1 MRYPTPRELALAAR
15 ALADEHPRRVRLRQA
30 GRSRGGEPLWL
41 LSVATDGTAAAG
53 TASAGTASAGTA
65 SSRSAAG
72 EAADDGTASSRTAA
86 VGTASAGSASAGTA
100 DDGTASGGPVVVRH
114 ASDRQAAGG
123 GPQARCVLVVA
134 GAHANEPVGGATAL
148 ALARRLARGPAP
160 RTGGGWHFLLCA
172 DPDGAALH
180 RTPRPASLLDYH
192 RNFYRPP
199 GPEQP
204 EWAPSLLPPDRLPP
218 ETLAVTALIDEL
230 RPVLQVSLHGTDLGG
245 SWVQLT
251 RDIPGLAEPFAK
263 SAAELRIPVETGA
276 SDAVGWPSPGP
287 GIFVMPPPGHDAAG
301 AFHPED
307 TRLSTWYRTH
317 RYAGTTAIVEVPMWA
332 SDLVDDPA
340 PHPDPRGA
348 LRFLA
353 GRLAEDASLVSA
365 VRDRAADAVPG
376 ADPRSASLLR
386 AVDWTLGLIP
396 GITAEW
402 TGAGAPAEA
411 STARIGS
418 IDAFGRRLSLR
429 AAAMLLR
436 VLHVQGHPAAAG
448 LDRLVT
454 GWCAE
459 FESRFHA
466 RWVPVADQV
475 EHQTRTVL
483 AAYERLTAA
492 GSVGPCPA
500 GGGPSGPS

>member
-1 MRYPTPRELALAAR
+1 MTLLRDMCYPTPSELALAAR
-15 ALADEHPRRVRLRQA
+15 ALADEHPGPVRLRQA
-30 GRSRGGEPLWL
+30 GTSRGGLPLWL
-41 LSVATDGTAAAG
+41 LSVGPSGRPRGAG
-53 TASAGTASAGTA
+53 
-65 SSRSAAG
+65 
-72 EAADDGTASSRTAA
+72 
-86 VGTASAGSASAGTA
+86 
-100 DDGTASGGPVVVRH
+100 
-114 ASDRQAAGG
+114 
-123 GPQARCVLVVA
+123 VLVVA

-148 ALARRLARGPAP
+148 ALARRVLHDPAL
-160 RTGGGWHFLLCA
+160 RAGRGWHFLLCA

-180 RTPRPASLLDYH
+180 RTPRPHSLLDYH
-192 RNFYRPP
+192 RNFFRPP

-204 EWAPSLLPPDRLPP
+204 EWAPSLLPPDQLPP
-218 ETLAVTALIDEL
+218 ETLALTALIDEL

-276 SDAVGWPSPGP
+276 SDAAGWPSPGP
-287 GIFVMPPPGHDAAG
+287 GIFVMPQPGADPGG

-307 TRLSTWYRTH
+307 TRLSTWYHAH

-348 LRFLA
+348 LRILA
-353 GRLAEDASLVSA
+353 GRLDADAALVA
-365 VRDRAADAVPG
+365 RVRDRVPEPAAAADA
-376 ADPRSASLLR
+376 AALLR
-386 AVDWTLGLIP
+386 AVDWTLALIP
-396 GITAEW
+396 RITVEW
-402 TGAGAPAEA
+402 TGSGAPAEA
-411 STARIGS
+411 TAASIGS

-436 VLHVQGHPAAAG
+436 VLRAQGHPAAPG

-454 GWCAE
+454 GWCEE
-459 FESRFHA
+459 FAARFRA
-466 RWVPVADQV
+466 RRIPVATQV

-483 AAYERLTAA
+483 AAYERLVTEGLDGPDGPDGPERMDGPGGA
-492 GSVGPCPA
+492 GRLDEPDGTVSA
-500 GGGPSGPS
+500 

>member
-1 MRYPTPRELALAAR
+1 MTLLRDIRYPTPSELALAAR
-15 ALADEHPRRVRLRQA
+15 ALADEHPGPVRLRRTGTSRA
-30 GRSRGGEPLWL
+30 GRPLWL
-41 LSVATDGTAAAG
+41 LSVGPSGRPRGAG
-53 TASAGTASAGTA
+53 
-65 SSRSAAG
+65 
-72 EAADDGTASSRTAA
+72 
-86 VGTASAGSASAGTA
+86 
-100 DDGTASGGPVVVRH
+100 
-114 ASDRQAAGG
+114 
-123 GPQARCVLVVA
+123 VLVVA

-148 ALARRLARGPAP
+148 ALARRVLHDPVFRAGR
-160 RTGGGWHFLLCA
+160 GWHFLLCA

-180 RTPRPASLLDYH
+180 RTPRPHSLLDYH
-192 RNFYRPP
+192 RNFFRPP

-218 ETLAVTALIDEL
+218 ETRALTALIDEL
-230 RPVLQVSLHGTDLGG
+230 RPALQVSLHGTDLGG

-276 SDAVGWPSPGP
+276 SDAAGWPSPGP
-287 GIFVMPPPGHDAAG
+287 GIFVMPQPGADPGG

-307 TRLSTWYRTH
+307 TRLSTWYHAH

-348 LRFLA
+348 LRTLA
-353 GRLAEDASLVSA
+353 GRLTADAALVA
-365 VRDRAADAVPG
+365 RVRDRVPAAPEPG
-376 ADPRSASLLR
+376 ADADAAALLR
-386 AVDWTLGLIP
+386 AVDWTLALIP
-396 GITAEW
+396 RITVEW

-411 STARIGS
+411 TAAAIGS

-436 VLHVQGHPAAAG
+436 VLRAQGHPAAPG

-454 GWCAE
+454 GWCEE
-459 FESRFHA
+459 FSSRFRA
-466 RWVPVADQV
+466 RPIPVAAQV

-483 AAYERLTAA
+483 AAYERLLLTEGPAGAA
-492 GSVGPCPA
+492 GPGRTEGPDGTVNA
-500 GGGPSGPS
+500 

>member
-1 MRYPTPRELALAAR
+1 MTHLRDMRYPTPRELALAAR
-15 ALADEHPRRVRLRQA
+15 ALADELPRRVRLRRI
-30 GRSRGGEPLWL
+30 GSSRGGEPLWL
-41 LSVATDGTAAAG
+41 LSVTADGTAA
-53 TASAGTASAGTA
+53 
-65 SSRSAAG
+65 
-72 EAADDGTASSRTAA
+72 DGT
-86 VGTASAGSASAGTA
+86 TA
-100 DDGTASGGPVVVRH
+100 DRTTADGTVPGGPRAGGPVG
-114 ASDRQAAGG
+114 GG
-123 GPQARCVLVVA
+123 GPRDRCVLVVA

-148 ALARRLARGPAP
+148 ALARRLAHGPALRP
-160 RTGGGWHFLLCA
+160 GGVWHFLLCA

-180 RTPRPASLLDYH
+180 RTPRPDSLLDYH

-218 ETLAVTALIDEL
+218 ETLALTALIDEL

-251 RDIPGLAEPFAK
+251 RNIPGLAEPFAK
-263 SAAELRIPVETGA
+263 SAADLRIPVETGA

-287 GIFVMPPPGHDAAG
+287 GIFVMPPRGRAAAG

-353 GRLAEDASLVSA
+353 DRLTEDASLVSA
-365 VRDRAADAVPG
+365 VRDRAADAAPG
-376 ADPRSASLLR
+376 ADPGAAPLLR

-396 GITAEW
+396 AITAEW

-411 STARIGS
+411 SAARISS

-429 AAAMLLR
+429 AASMLLR
-436 VLHVQGHPAAAG
+436 VLHGQGHPAAPG

-459 FESRFHA
+459 FATRFHA

-483 AAYERLTAA
+483 AAYDRLTDT
-492 GSVGPCPA
+492 GPLSP
-500 GGGPSGPS
+500 

>member
-1 MRYPTPRELALAAR
+1 MTLLRDMCYPTPSELALAAR
-15 ALADEHPRRVRLRQA
+15 ALADEHPGPARLRQA
-30 GRSRGGEPLWL
+30 GTSRGGRPLWL
-41 LSVATDGTAAAG
+41 LSVEPSGRPQGAG
-53 TASAGTASAGTA
+53 
-65 SSRSAAG
+65 
-72 EAADDGTASSRTAA
+72 
-86 VGTASAGSASAGTA
+86 
-100 DDGTASGGPVVVRH
+100 
-114 ASDRQAAGG
+114 
-123 GPQARCVLVVA
+123 VLVVA

-148 ALARRLARGPAP
+148 ALARHVLHEPAV
-160 RTGGGWHFLLCA
+160 RAGRGWHFLLCA

-180 RTPRPASLLDYH
+180 RTPRPYSLLDYH
-192 RNFYRPP
+192 RNFFRPP

-218 ETLAVTALIDEL
+218 ETLALTALIDEL
-230 RPVLQVSLHGTDLGG
+230 RPALQVSLHGTDLGG

-276 SDAVGWPSPGP
+276 SDAAGWPSPGP
-287 GIFVMPPPGHDAAG
+287 GIFVMPQAGADAAG

-307 TRLSTWYRTH
+307 TRLSTWYHAH
-317 RYAGTTAIVEVPMWA
+317 RYDGTTAIVEVPMWA

-353 GRLAEDASLVSA
+353 GRLTADAALVA
-365 VRDRAADAVPG
+365 RVRDRVPEVREPGIREPGIREPGIREPGRGPGSGPGSDPAGDAGAAA
-376 ADPRSASLLR
+376 LLR
-386 AVDWTLGLIP
+386 AVDWTLALIP
-396 GITAEW
+396 RITVEW
-402 TGAGAPAEA
+402 TGPGAPAEA
-411 STARIGS
+411 TAASIGS

-436 VLHVQGHPAAAG
+436 VLRAQDHPAAPG

-454 GWCAE
+454 GWCEE
-459 FESRFHA
+459 FAARFQA
-466 RWVPVADQV
+466 RRVPVATQV

-483 AAYERLTAA
+483 ATYERLVAA
-492 GSVGPCPA
+492 GTVNA
-500 GGGPSGPS
+500 

>member
-1 MRYPTPRELALAAR
+1 MTLLRDIRYPTPSELALAAR
-15 ALADEHPRRVRLRQA
+15 ALADEHPGPARLRRAGTSRA
-30 GRSRGGEPLWL
+30 GRPLWL
-41 LSVATDGTAAAG
+41 LSVEPSGRPRGAG
-53 TASAGTASAGTA
+53 
-65 SSRSAAG
+65 
-72 EAADDGTASSRTAA
+72 
-86 VGTASAGSASAGTA
+86 
-100 DDGTASGGPVVVRH
+100 
-114 ASDRQAAGG
+114 
-123 GPQARCVLVVA
+123 VLVVA

-148 ALARRLARGPAP
+148 ALARRVLRDPAL
-160 RTGGGWHFLLCA
+160 RAGRGWHFLLCA

-180 RTPRPASLLDYH
+180 RTPRPHSLLDYH
-192 RNFYRPP
+192 RNFFRPP

-218 ETLAVTALIDEL
+218 ETRALTALIDEL

-276 SDAVGWPSPGP
+276 SDAAGWPSPGP
-287 GIFVMPPPGHDAAG
+287 GIFVMPQPGADPGG

-307 TRLSTWYRTH
+307 TRLSTWYHAH

-348 LRFLA
+348 LRTLA
-353 GRLAEDASLVSA
+353 GRLTADAALVA
-365 VRDRAADAVPG
+365 RVRDRVPAAPEPG
-376 ADPRSASLLR
+376 ADADADAAALLR
-386 AVDWTLGLIP
+386 AVDWTLALIP
-396 GITAEW
+396 RITVEW

-411 STARIGS
+411 TAAAIGS

-436 VLHVQGHPAAAG
+436 VLRAQGHPAAPG

-454 GWCAE
+454 GWCEE
-459 FESRFHA
+459 FASRFRA
-466 RWVPVADQV
+466 RPIPVAAQV

-483 AAYERLTAA
+483 AAYERLLAEGPDGAA
-492 GSVGPCPA
+492 GPGRP
-500 GGGPSGPS
+500 GGPDGTVNA